1 MSQTNAANA
10 ASTGAPMPIPTPR
23 AIFPVLV
30 SPDEEEDGVDDEE
43 DGDDPE
49 LRVLFEVL
57 VDVAE
62 LVAEVDVA
70 DASVMLKYDEMKPSG
85 WSELIQKKKTLE

>member
-1 MSQTNAANA
+1 MASA

-30 SPDEEEDGVDDEE
+30 SPDEEEGVDDDE
-43 DGDDPE
+43 DGDDSE
-49 LRVLFEVL
+49 SRVLFEVL

-62 LVAEVDVA
+62 LVAEVEVA

>member
-1 MSQTNAANA
+1 MSQTNVASA

-30 SPDEEEDGVDDEE
+30 SPDEEEGVDDDE
-43 DGDDPE
+43 DGDDSE
-49 LRVLFEVL
+49 SRVLFEVL

-62 LVAEVDVA
+62 LVAEVEVA